1 MLAFVDYTDEAQ
13 RAATKAA
20 LSEVAAKGETAF
32 KFVIGD
38 AAENEVGRCSLT
50 PG

>member
-1 MLAFVDYTDEAQ
+1 MLAFVDYTVEAQ

-20 LSEVAAKGETAF
+20 LSEVAAKTAF